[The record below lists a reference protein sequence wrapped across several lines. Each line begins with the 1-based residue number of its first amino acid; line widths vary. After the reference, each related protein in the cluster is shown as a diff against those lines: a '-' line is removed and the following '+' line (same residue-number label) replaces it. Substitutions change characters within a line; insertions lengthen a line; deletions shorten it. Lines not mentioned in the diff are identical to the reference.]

1 MTATHTFIPAL
12 LLALL
17 GGGTTS
23 AVVQADPS
31 APASRVR
38 VEYLQPEKFS
48 DVGEGRY
55 GSDRQRTAYLEM
67 LRKHIQQRAGRLL
80 PAGQSLVVPI
90 TDVDMAGSFEPW
102 RRHYDVRIVR
112 DIYPPRIDL
121 QFQLVD
127 GNGNVLEAGE
137 RKLRNVAFPAGAI
150 LYGSSDVLRY
160 EKALLDDWLE
170 RDFQHG

>member
-1 MTATHTFIPAL
+1 MAATSTFAFAL
-12 LLALL
+12 FLASL
-17 GGGTTS
+17 GGWTPS
-23 AVVQADPS
+23 AVAQADPS
-31 APASRVR
+31 APASQVR
-38 VEYLQPEKFS
+38 VEYLHPEKFS
-48 DVGEGRY
+48 DVGEGYY

-80 PAGQSLVVPI
+80 PAGQSLAVTI

-102 RRHYDVRIVR
+102 HRHYDVRIVR
-112 DIYPPRIDL
+112 DVYPPRIDL
-121 QFQLVD
+121 HFQLVD

-150 LYGSSDVLRY
+150 MYPSDALRY

-170 RDFQHG
+170 REFQHG